1 MFGGLSVHTKD
12 VVKCE
17 ILNILNIP
25 NLEEVMANY
34 FLTLWILEILQ
45 YLNKLVISI
54 FFHFSCVQVRV
65 RLYCRIRER
74 KDGFVGSVYKF

>member
-34 FLTLWILEILQ
+34 FLTL
-45 YLNKLVISI
+45 
-54 FFHFSCVQVRV
+54 
-65 RLYCRIRER
+65 
-74 KDGFVGSVYKF
+74 